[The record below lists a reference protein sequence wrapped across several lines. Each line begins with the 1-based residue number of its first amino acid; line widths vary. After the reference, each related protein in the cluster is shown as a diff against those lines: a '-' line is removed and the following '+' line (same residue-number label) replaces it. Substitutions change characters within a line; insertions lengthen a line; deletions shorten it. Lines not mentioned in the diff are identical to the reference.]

1 MTPRETELEL
11 KIDAKTL
18 EIRYGPHTRGP
29 EPEYRTL
36 DAIRTSLM
44 DPACGGPSP
53 VYSIAMDVRREG
65 DEPNLKARHL
75 LFGVVAYTAGSWAGS
90 RYGAKDM
97 FMRLP
102 LIADGHLRSCSRY
115 GRAKR
120 LSTHRSLR
128 PMIPADEL

>member
-65 DEPNLKARHL
+65 DEPDLKARHL
-75 LFGVVAYTAGSWAGS
+75 LFGVVAYTAGKPGREPVRSQGHVHA
-90 RYGAKDM
+90 
-97 FMRLP
+97 
-102 LIADGHLRSCSRY
+102 IAPHSGWSPPELFEIWEGKAIIYAQEFTADDP
-115 GRAKR
+115 GR
-120 LSTHRSLR
+120 
-128 PMIPADEL
+128 